1 MLLLKKQKGLFM
13 FKEIFYTGI
22 GATALIRE
30 KIEEEMKTL
39 EEKGKIKTED
49 AKSFMESIEVKG
61 KEEDKRLKEEFKE
74 SIREIIEELGVATK
88 KDIEQLKEDLKSK
101 D

>member
-1 MLLLKKQKGLFM
+1 MLLLKKQKGFFM